1 MLTCRC
7 LLEETQL
14 QEEFLVQH
22 LVKRLSRSVAKIT
35 IRGVKEDHIRFA
47 TVTILEEFEKPSG
60 ELGPRCKVSSQGR
73 DVVKIQRKMPN
84 PRKQVARSNLIG
96 TAGRRTSSVVV
107 DVRDDDHAAARLNP
121 AEHAR

>member
-1 MLTCRC
+1 MLTCRW

-47 TVTILEEFEKPSG
+47 TVNILEEFENPSG
-60 ELGPRCKVSSQGR
+60 EFGPRCKVSSQGR

-84 PRKQVARSNLIG
+84 PRK
-96 TAGRRTSSVVV
+96 
-107 DVRDDDHAAARLNP
+107 
-121 AEHAR
+121 